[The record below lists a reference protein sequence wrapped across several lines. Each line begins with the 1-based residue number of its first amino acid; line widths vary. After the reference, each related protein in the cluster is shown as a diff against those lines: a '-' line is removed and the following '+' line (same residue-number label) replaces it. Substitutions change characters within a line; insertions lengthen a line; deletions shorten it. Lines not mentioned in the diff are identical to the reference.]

1 MLVFYQYCISHT
13 SRLVHVVAC
22 VRLAAYDLLGIRVLC
37 LRDSESFPTSY
48 NFLFDLL
55 TLYFSSNVIYPLS

>member
-1 MLVFYQYCISHT
+1 
-13 SRLVHVVAC
+13 
-22 VRLAAYDLLGIRVLC
+22 LAAYDLLGIRVLC